1 MRYLFNSQT
10 LYQHTGHREAFT
22 LMEVI
27 IALGVLGMSMAA
39 IGTLVQIGGQNALQ
53 ARLLTTAQ
61 FLAESKLSEVKAG
74 ILSPT
79 ATGPIPFP
87 PTETMEPFQYTI
99 RSQAID
105 SQGMLLAVE
114 ILVEHI
120 TEAGSLPL
128 QHSVTTWMI
137 DPAVELA
144 PEANE
149 QLRDFLT
156 LDDI

>member
-1 MRYLFNSQT
+1 MRYPSDSPT
-10 LYQHTGHREAFT
+10 LCYRPRHRTAFT

-74 ILSPT
+74 ILAPT

-87 PTETMEPFQYTI
+87 PMETMEPFQFTI
-99 RSQAID
+99 RSQSVD

-114 ILVEHI
+114 ILVEYI
-120 TEAGSLPL
+120 PEDGSLPL
-128 QHSVTTWMI
+128 RHTVTTWMI
-137 DPAVELA
+137 DPALELA
-144 PEANE
+144 PESNE

-156 LDDI
+156 LEDI

>member
-1 MRYLFNSQT
+1 MRYQVNSQT
-10 LYQHTGHREAFT
+10 TSYRRHNAFT

-27 IALGVLGMSMAA
+27 IALGIMGMSMAA
-39 IGTLVQIGGQNALQ
+39 IGTLVQIGGQNALE

-79 ATGPIPFP
+79 ATGPLPFP
-87 PTETMEPFQYTI
+87 TTETMEPFQFTI
-99 RSQAID
+99 RSQSID

-114 ILVEHI
+114 ILVEY
-120 TEAGSLPL
+120 LPADGARPI

-137 DPAVELA
+137 DPTVELA

-149 QLRDFLT
+149 QLRDILT
-156 LDDI
+156 LEDI

>member
-1 MRYLFNSQT
+1 MRHQVKSQANH
-10 LYQHTGHREAFT
+10 YRRHNAFT

-27 IALGVLGMSMAA
+27 IALAVMGMSMAA

-79 ATGPIPFP
+79 ATGPLPFP
-87 PTETMEPFQYTI
+87 TTETMEPFQYTI
-99 RSQAID
+99 RSQSID

-114 ILVEHI
+114 ILVEY
-120 TEAGSLPL
+120 LPADGGRPI

-144 PEANE
+144 PESNE

-156 LDDI
+156 LEDI

>member
-1 MRYLFNSQT
+1 MSHSSRTQS
-10 LYQHTGHREAFT
+10 LYNRCRRRTAFT

-74 ILSPT
+74 ILAPT

-87 PTETMEPFQYTI
+87 TTETMEPFQYTI

-114 ILVEHI
+114 ILVEYI
-120 TEAGSLPL
+120 PTDGSLPL
-128 QHSVTTWMI
+128 QHTVTTWMI

-144 PEANE
+144 PESNE
-149 QLRDFLT
+149 QLRDILT
-156 LDDI
+156 LEDI

>member
-1 MRYLFNSQT
+1 
-10 LYQHTGHREAFT
+10 
-22 LMEVI
+22 MEVI

-74 ILSPT
+74 ILAPT

-87 PTETMEPFQYTI
+87 PMETMEPFQFTI
-99 RSQAID
+99 RSQSVD

-114 ILVEHI
+114 ILVEYI
-120 TEAGSLPL
+120 PEDGSLPL
-128 QHSVTTWMI
+128 RHTVTTWMI
-137 DPAVELA
+137 DPALELA
-144 PEANE
+144 PESNE

-156 LDDI
+156 LEDI

>member
-1 MRYLFNSQT
+1 MRHPSGSQIRCRRT
-10 LYQHTGHREAFT
+10 RHHAAFT

-74 ILSPT
+74 ILAPT

-87 PTETMEPFQYTI
+87 PTETMESFQFTI
-99 RSQAID
+99 RSQSVD

-114 ILVEHI
+114 ILVEYLP
-120 TEAGSLPL
+120 EDGSLPL
-128 QHSVTTWMI
+128 QHTLTTWMI

-144 PEANE
+144 PESNE

-156 LDDI
+156 LEDI

>member
-1 MRYLFNSQT
+1 MRYPSNSQT
-10 LYQHTGHREAFT
+10 LYQHTRHREAFT

-120 TEAGSLPL
+120 TEAGSLSL

>member
-1 MRYLFNSQT
+1 VRYQVNSQT
-10 LYQHTGHREAFT
+10 TSYRRHNAFT

-27 IALGVLGMSMAA
+27 IALGIMGMSMAA
-39 IGTLVQIGGQNALQ
+39 IGTLVQIGGQNALE

-79 ATGPIPFP
+79 ATGPLPFP
-87 PTETMEPFQYTI
+87 TTETMEPFQFTI
-99 RSQAID
+99 RSQSID

-114 ILVEHI
+114 ILVEY
-120 TEAGSLPL
+120 LPADGARPI

-149 QLRDFLT
+149 QLRDILT
-156 LDDI
+156 LEDI

>member
-1 MRYLFNSQT
+1 MRYQVNSQT
-10 LYQHTGHREAFT
+10 TSYRRHNAFT

-27 IALGVLGMSMAA
+27 IALGIMGMSMAA
-39 IGTLVQIGGQNALQ
+39 IGTLVQIGGQNALE

-79 ATGPIPFP
+79 ATGPLPFP
-87 PTETMEPFQYTI
+87 TTETMEPFQFTI
-99 RSQAID
+99 RSQSID

-114 ILVEHI
+114 ILVEY
-120 TEAGSLPL
+120 LPADGARPI

-149 QLRDFLT
+149 QLRDILT
-156 LDDI
+156 LEDI

>member
-1 MRYLFNSQT
+1 MRFPASSRGRHYRPRRQP
-10 LYQHTGHREAFT
+10 AFT

-27 IALGVLGMSMAA
+27 IALAVLGMSMVA
-39 IGTLVQIGGQNALQ
+39 IGTLIQIGGQNALE

-61 FLAESKLSEVKAG
+61 FLAETKLSEIKAG
-74 ILSPT
+74 VLSPT

-87 PTETMEPFQYTI
+87 TTETMEPFQYTI

-105 SQGMLLAVE
+105 SQGMLLSVE
-114 ILVEHI
+114 ILVEYI
-120 TEAGSLPL
+120 PIDGSLPL
-128 QHSVTTWMI
+128 QHRVTTWMI

-144 PEANE
+144 PDSNE

-156 LDDI
+156 LEDI

>member
-1 MRYLFNSQT
+1 MRYQVNSQT
-10 LYQHTGHREAFT
+10 TSYRRHNAFT

-27 IALGVLGMSMAA
+27 IALAVMGMSMAA
-39 IGTLVQIGGQNALQ
+39 IGTLVQIGGQNALE

-79 ATGPIPFP
+79 ATGPLPFP
-87 PTETMEPFQYTI
+87 TTETMEPFQFTI
-99 RSQAID
+99 RSQSID

-114 ILVEHI
+114 ILVEY
-120 TEAGSLPL
+120 LPADGARPI

-149 QLRDFLT
+149 QLRDILT
-156 LDDI
+156 LEDI

>member
-1 MRYLFNSQT
+1 MRYPSNSQT
-10 LYQHTGHREAFT
+10 LYQHTRHREAFT

-87 PTETMEPFQYTI
+87 PNETMEPFQYTI

-120 TEAGSLPL
+120 TEAGSLSL

>member
-1 MRYLFNSQT
+1 MRFSARSSERTYRPR
-10 LYQHTGHREAFT
+10 HHPAFT

-27 IALGVLGMSMAA
+27 IALAVLGMSMVA
-39 IGTLVQIGGQNALQ
+39 IGTLIQIGGQNALQ

-61 FLAESKLSEVKAG
+61 FLAETKLSEVKAG

-87 PTETMEPFQYTI
+87 ATETMEPFQYTI
-99 RSQAID
+99 RSQPVD
-105 SQGMLLAVE
+105 SQGMLLTVE
-114 ILVEHI
+114 ILVEYI
-120 TEAGSLPL
+120 ELDGSLPL
-128 QHSVTTWMI
+128 QHRVTTWMI

-144 PEANE
+144 PESNE

-156 LDDI
+156 LEDI

>member
-1 MRYLFNSQT
+1 
-10 LYQHTGHREAFT
+10 
-22 LMEVI
+22 MEVI
-27 IALGVLGMSMAA
+27 IALGIMGMSMAA
-39 IGTLVQIGGQNALQ
+39 IGTLVQIGGQNALE

-79 ATGPIPFP
+79 ATGPLPFP
-87 PTETMEPFQYTI
+87 TTETMEPFQFTI
-99 RSQAID
+99 RSQSID

-114 ILVEHI
+114 ILVEY
-120 TEAGSLPL
+120 LPADGARPI

-149 QLRDFLT
+149 QLRDILT
-156 LDDI
+156 LEDI

>member
-1 MRYLFNSQT
+1 MRYPAGSQT
-10 LYQHTGHREAFT
+10 LCYRSRHRAAFT

-87 PTETMEPFQYTI
+87 TTETMEPFQYTI

-105 SQGMLLAVE
+105 SQGMLLSVE
-114 ILVEHI
+114 ILVEYI
-120 TEAGSLPL
+120 QEDGSLPL
-128 QHSVTTWMI
+128 QHSITTWMI
-137 DPAVELA
+137 DPAVKLA
-144 PEANE
+144 PESNE
-149 QLRDFLT
+149 LLRDFLT

>member
-1 MRYLFNSQT
+1 MRYQVNSQT
-10 LYQHTGHREAFT
+10 TSYRRHNAFT

-27 IALGVLGMSMAA
+27 IALGIMGMSMAA
-39 IGTLVQIGGQNALQ
+39 IGTLVQIGGQNALE

-79 ATGPIPFP
+79 ATGPLPFP
-87 PTETMEPFQYTI
+87 TTETMEPFQYTI
-99 RSQAID
+99 RSQSID

-114 ILVEHI
+114 ILVEY
-120 TEAGSLPL
+120 LPADGARPI

-149 QLRDFLT
+149 QLRDILT
-156 LDDI
+156 LEDI

>member
-1 MRYLFNSQT
+1 
-10 LYQHTGHREAFT
+10 
-22 LMEVI
+22 
-27 IALGVLGMSMAA
+27 
-39 IGTLVQIGGQNALQ
+39 
-53 ARLLTTAQ
+53 
-61 FLAESKLSEVKAG
+61 
-74 ILSPT
+74 
-79 ATGPIPFP
+79 
-87 PTETMEPFQYTI
+87 
-99 RSQAID
+99 
-105 SQGMLLAVE
+105 MLLAVE

-137 DPAVELA
+137 DPADELA

>member
-1 MRYLFNSQT
+1 MRYPSNPQT
-10 LYQHTGHREAFT
+10 LYQHTRHREAFT

-120 TEAGSLPL
+120 TEEGSLPL
-128 QHSVTTWMI
+128 QHRVTTWMI